1 MNKFAVVI
9 AATFLMVSGGAA
21 RAALVGDTVTC
32 MTSDANT
39 PCAPN
44 SALVEDPG
52 VEFGLIASSFFTI
65 DLDDIGALFVF
76 NNDFSGQPS
85 LSVTLGDL
93 DFLSGAVLLG
103 VDNLQIGQTVSGFG
117 AGDISTTDD
126 SITVDL
132 TGISVGDVAGDRFS
146 FDFVTAP
153 ATVVPLPAAIWML
166 GGALFLLGAS
176 RRFSAT

>member
-1 MNKFAVVI
+1 MNKFAATI

-21 RAALVGDTVTC
+21 HAALVGDTVTC
-32 MTSDANT
+32 LSSEAGT
-39 PCAPN
+39 PCAPT

-65 DLDDIGALFVF
+65 DLDDVGALFVF

-85 LSVTLGDL
+85 LSVTIGDL
-93 DFLSGAVLLG
+93 NFSSGAELLG
-103 VDNLQIGQTVSGFG
+103 FDNLQIGQTFSGFD
-117 AGDISTTDD
+117 AGDISTTVD
-126 SITVDL
+126 SFTVDL
-132 TGISVGDVAGDRFS
+132 TGISVSDVEGDSFS
-146 FDFVTAP
+146 FDFVTGP